1 MRSRGGGSGVHG
13 ELTHRYRELLIARI
27 CHMKERS
34 LPALPAPFTGQ
45 TLEVARLSMPV
56 FLPRS
61 RTSRQS
67 FSRAVDGKVA
77 GQDVMPYTSS
87 PAPCPCPPA
96 FPSPRAGGLSLPSV
110 PQRPCPIRGLACPV
124 LSAMLRWTARLAP
137 SDERPVTGRVGP
149 QVGLVPRGLIFC
161 CYFLCLKIPFSIY
174 SCLVWNKTIC
184 CSEVRAAD
192 FLTAC
197 HPSVW

>member
-96 FPSPRAGGLSLPSV
+96 FPSPRAGGSLCPVCPSARVQSGAWPALSSV
-110 PQRPCPIRGLACPV
+110 PCSGGPPGWPHQMRGLSQGELAHKWVWSLGV
-124 LSAMLRWTARLAP
+124 LFFAVISSA
-137 SDERPVTGRVGP
+137 
-149 QVGLVPRGLIFC
+149 
-161 CYFLCLKIPFSIY
+161 
-174 SCLVWNKTIC
+174 
-184 CSEVRAAD
+184 
-192 FLTAC
+192 
-197 HPSVW
+197 